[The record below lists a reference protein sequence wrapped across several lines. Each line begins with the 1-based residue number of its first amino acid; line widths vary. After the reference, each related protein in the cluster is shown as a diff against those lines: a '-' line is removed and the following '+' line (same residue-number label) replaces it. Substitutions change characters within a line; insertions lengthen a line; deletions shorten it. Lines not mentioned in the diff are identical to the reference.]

1 MLLSFTLALTL
12 VSSFQEQE
20 ATWPETGLPV
30 QDPVCEAI
38 LDAATEENQVM
49 DHLKELVDGI
59 GPRLSSSSN
68 LTEATH
74 WAADRFSEFGIP
86 EVRIEEWGT
95 FPVGFDRLRMTGRV
109 VQPRKVPLEITTSSW
124 TAGTDGTQR
133 ARVVLAPTSTEEL
146 EAAKGDFAGA
156 WVLVN
161 SSRTPRFDSD
171 RDDFRSL
178 LGRVLDAEDILG
190 ILTVS
195 RNELVRTGGRSQID
209 YDNLPHR
216 VSIKLTRSQG
226 RELVRWLEQGV
237 EVEAE
242 FDLAHRFV
250 EGPIPLYNV
259 IAEIPGTDKADELI
273 IMGGHLDSWDG
284 ATGTNDNGTGTATTM
299 EAARLLAIALAETGQ
314 KPRRTIRFMLWS
326 GEEQGLLGSKA
337 YIKQHPEELDRV
349 SACLVHD
356 GGTNFLSGITATP
369 SLMPLF
375 LEALEPIDRMVAEY
389 EDDEITFKIK
399 AVDSLPFGVGSDH
412 DSYLQAGMPGFF
424 WEQSGTS
431 NYSYVHHTQNDTYE
445 NAIAKY
451 EEHSAKVIA
460 LAAWRLANMEQM
472 IPRDDLRQ
480 GGQSRR
486 GGDRRMLGVYL
497 DEESGHTVTGLIQD
511 GMAQT
516 SGMKVGDII
525 LAIDD
530 AKIESQG
537 DFRRAMRGGEAQKI
551 ITVKRGD
558 QKLKFQFDW
567 EKKTSG
573 PFMG

>member
-1 MLLSFTLALTL
+1 M
-12 VSSFQEQE
+12 
-20 ATWPETGLPV
+20 
-30 QDPVCEAI
+30 
-38 LDAATEENQVM
+38 
-49 DHLKELVDGI
+49 
-59 GPRLSSSSN
+59 
-68 LTEATH
+68 
-74 WAADRFSEFGIP
+74 
-86 EVRIEEWGT
+86 
-95 FPVGFDRLRMTGRV
+95 
-109 VQPRKVPLEITTSSW
+109 
-124 TAGTDGTQR
+124 
-133 ARVVLAPTSTEEL
+133 
-146 EAAKGDFAGA
+146 
-156 WVLVN
+156 
-161 SSRTPRFDSD
+161 
-171 RDDFRSL
+171 
-178 LGRVLDAEDILG
+178 
-190 ILTVS
+190 
-195 RNELVRTGGRSQID
+195 
-209 YDNLPHR
+209 
-216 VSIKLTRSQG
+216 
-226 RELVRWLEQGV
+226 

-250 EGPIPLYNV
+250 EGPIPLYTV

-399 AVDSLPFGVGSDH
+399 AVNSLPFGVGSDH

-551 ITVKRGD
+551 ITCQTTVFPV
-558 QKLKFQFDW
+558 LV
-567 EKKTSG
+567 
-573 PFMG
+573 